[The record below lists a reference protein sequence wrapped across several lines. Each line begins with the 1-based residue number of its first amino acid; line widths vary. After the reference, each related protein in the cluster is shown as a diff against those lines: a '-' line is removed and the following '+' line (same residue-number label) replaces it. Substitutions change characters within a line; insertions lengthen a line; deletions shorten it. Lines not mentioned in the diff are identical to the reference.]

1 MDKGK
6 RQKIMNLLDNL
17 KIRPLSKDDLE
28 AIVKIDE
35 KVLGENRKDYWE
47 KKLRLMNDR
56 SSQVSLV
63 AEWEGK
69 VLGFIL
75 GDVSGWEFGVP
86 DTIGWIDT
94 IGVDP
99 AYQKKGLATALANE
113 LIKRLKVIGVR
124 TVYTLVSWNDWDLLQ
139 FFHAIGFT
147 RGDMINL
154 ELKI

>member
-1 MDKGK
+1 VEGVII
-6 RQKIMNLLDNL
+6 RAL
-17 KIRPLSKDDLE
+17 KKEDLE

-47 KKLRLMNDR
+47 RKLEALG
-56 SSQVSLV
+56 SKSAQTSFA
-63 AEWEGK
+63 AEVQGK
-69 VLGFIL
+69 VVGFIL
-75 GDVSGWEFGVP
+75 GDISGWEFGVP

-99 AYQKKGLATALANE
+99 AYQKKGIATALADE
-113 LIKRLKVIGVR
+113 LIRGLKGVGVK

-139 FFHAIGFT
+139 FFHAMGFG
-147 RGDMINL
+147 RGDMLNL

>member
-1 MDKGK
+1 
-6 RQKIMNLLDNL
+6 MNLLEDV
-17 KIRPLSKDDLE
+17 KIRSLRKEDLG
-28 AIVKIDE
+28 AIVAIDA

-47 KKLRLMNDR
+47 KKLELMNDK

-63 AEWEGK
+63 AEVEGK

-75 GDVSGWEFGVP
+75 GDISGWEFGVP

-94 IGVDP
+94 IGIDP
-99 AYQKKGLATALANE
+99 AYQKKGLAKALAQE
-113 LIKRLKVIGVR
+113 LIRRLKTIGVR
-124 TVYTLVSWNDWDLLQ
+124 TIYTLVSWSDWDLLQ
-139 FFHAIGFT
+139 FFHAMGFT

>member
-1 MDKGK
+1 VEGVII
-6 RQKIMNLLDNL
+6 RAL
-17 KIRPLSKDDLE
+17 KKEDLE

-35 KVLGENRKDYWE
+35 KVLGESRKAYWE
-47 KKLRLMNDR
+47 RKLEALG
-56 SSQVSLV
+56 SKSAQTSFA
-63 AEWEGK
+63 AEVQGK
-69 VLGFIL
+69 VVGFIL
-75 GDVSGWEFGVP
+75 GDISGWEFGVP

-99 AYQKKGLATALANE
+99 AYQKRGIATALADE
-113 LIKRLKVIGVR
+113 LIRGLKGVGVK

-139 FFHAIGFT
+139 FFHAMGFG

>member
-1 MDKGK
+1 
-6 RQKIMNLLDNL
+6 MNLLEDV
-17 KIRPLSKDDLE
+17 KIRALRKEDLG
-28 AIVKIDE
+28 AIVEIDA

-47 KKLRLMNDR
+47 KKLKLMNDK

-63 AEWEGK
+63 AEVEGK

-94 IGVDP
+94 IGIDP
-99 AYQKKGLATALANE
+99 AYQKKGLAKALAQE
-113 LIKRLKVIGVR
+113 LIRRLKTIGVR
-124 TVYTLVSWNDWDLLQ
+124 TIYTLVSWSDWDLLQ
-139 FFHAIGFT
+139 FFHAMGFT

>member
-1 MDKGK
+1 
-6 RQKIMNLLDNL
+6 MNIRAL
-17 KIRPLSKDDLE
+17 KKEDLE

-35 KVLGENRKDYWE
+35 KVLGESRKDYWE
-47 KKLRLMNDR
+47 RKLEALG
-56 SSQVSLV
+56 SKSAQTSFA
-63 AEWEGK
+63 AEVQGK
-69 VLGFIL
+69 VVGFIL
-75 GDVSGWEFGVP
+75 GDISGWEFGVP

-99 AYQKKGLATALANE
+99 AYQKKGIATALANE
-113 LIKRLKVIGVR
+113 LIRGLKGVGVK

-139 FFHAIGFT
+139 FFHAMGFG